1 MTNNTISLK
10 DKPAQNNVLS
20 DRVIL
25 ITGAGAG
32 IGRAVAIEC
41 AKQGAKVILLGKTI
55 KKLEK
60 VYDEIVELGKHIPA
74 IYPLDLAGAH
84 EKDYEQLADVI
95 KKEFGH
101 LDGLL
106 HNASVLGALTPIA
119 LYDAAMWQKVM
130 HVNVTAAFVMTKALL
145 PELLKSQDASVV
157 FTSSSVGRKGRAYWG
172 AYSASKFATES
183 LMQTL
188 ADEYENNKMI
198 RFNSINPGA
207 THTGMRLS
215 AFPAEDK
222 SKIAKP
228 DDLVNAYVYLLSS
241 ESHDENG
248 QMFDAQ

>member
-1 MTNNTISLK
+1 MNIPSLK
-10 DKPAQNNVLS
+10 NTPKLADALS
-20 DRVIL
+20 NKVIL
-25 ITGAGAG
+25 VTGAGAG
-32 IGRAVAIEC
+32 IGKTVALEY
-41 AKQGAKVILLGKTI
+41 AKQGATIILLGRTI

-60 VYDEIVELGKHIPA
+60 IYDDIVALGKKTPA
-74 IYPLDLAGAH
+74 IFPLDLAGAH
-84 EKDYEQLADVI
+84 EKDYENMADI
-95 KKEFGH
+95 IEKEYGR

-106 HNASVLGALTPIA
+106 HNASILGTLTPIA
-119 LYDAAMWQKVM
+119 QYDAAQWQQVM

-145 PELLKSQDASVV
+145 PVLLKSENASVV

-188 ADEYENNKMI
+188 ADEFENTENI
-198 RFNSINPGA
+198 RFNSINPGG

-228 DDLVNAYVYLLSS
+228 QDLVSAYVYLFSNS
-241 ESHDENG
+241 NKHNG
-248 QMFDAQ
+248 VMFDAQ